1 VIWIRSEGTTELHN
15 ENLQEAEYNLGFLP
29 TVVANEGY
37 TFKGW
42 KVTNKAGEE
51 IYNLDANATSIAFPY
66 GVADDYTVTA
76 VLEKNE
82 TPVDPDQP
90 SVDPSKPSTPEEKP
104 GTSIEENKKDDKTS
118 TTVAKDDKKTNKK
131 ESAKKANE
139 QKSDTVQTGDH
150 SNVFVYVATLL
161 IAGAAAV
168 VAFFRRR
175 NA

>member
-1 VIWIRSEGTTELHN
+1 MYR
-15 ENLQEAEYNLGFLP
+15 
-29 TVVANEGY
+29 
-37 TFKGW
+37 
-42 KVTNKAGEE
+42 KVLN
-51 IYNLDANATSIAFPY
+51 ISIIFWR
-66 GVADDYTVTA
+66 GNR
-76 VLEKNE
+76 KCRR
-82 TPVDPDQP
+82 Q
-90 SVDPSKPSTPEEKP
+90 
-104 GTSIEENKKDDKTS
+104 I
-118 TTVAKDDKKTNKK
+118 KKTNKK

>member
-1 VIWIRSEGTTELHN
+1 MKLRLIRIS
-15 ENLQEAEYNLGFLP
+15 
-29 TVVANEGY
+29 
-37 TFKGW
+37 
-42 KVTNKAGEE
+42 
-51 IYNLDANATSIAFPY
+51 
-66 GVADDYTVTA
+66 
-76 VLEKNE
+76 
-82 TPVDPDQP
+82 
-90 SVDPSKPSTPEEKP
+90 
-104 GTSIEENKKDDKTS
+104 KKDDKTS

-161 IAGAAAV
+161 IAGVAAV

>member
-1 VIWIRSEGTTELHN
+1 MTDLKKGYFKGYEGTKELHN
-15 ENLQEAEYNLGFLP
+15 DNLQDSNYNLEFLP
-29 TVVANEGY
+29 EVVANDGY

-51 IYNLDANATSIAFPY
+51 IYNLDANSTSIAFPY

-76 VLEKNE
+76 TFTKDE
-82 TPVDPDQP
+82 TPVDP
-90 SVDPSKPSTPEEKP
+90 VDPVNPVEPTNPEKP
-104 GTSIEENKKDDKTS
+104 ANGDKT
-118 TTVAKDDKKTNKK
+118 TTKDKTKKTTDTKK
-131 ESAKKANE
+131 KSAKKADE
-139 QKSDTVQTGDH
+139 KKSDTVQTGDH

>member
-1 VIWIRSEGTTELHN
+1 MDYNIKNRKISGT
-15 ENLQEAEYNLGFLP
+15 
-29 TVVANEGY
+29 V
-37 TFKGW
+37 
-42 KVTNKAGEE
+42 NKTIFFREGEE
-51 IYNLDANATSIAFPY
+51 KEKQNLKKYVKKMQKSQKIYNLDANATSIAFPY